1 MTTNHIFFIPLVL
14 LVGIVMGVV
23 LGRRSVSAEL
33 AEQERLAARRRRR
46 RAAAERLQEGG
57 ESEVAGD

>member
-14 LVGIVMGVV
+14 LVGIVIGVV

-46 RAAAERLQEGG
+46 RASAGLTREGG
-57 ESEVAGD
+57 DSEVAGD